1 MRHVIIRG
9 FLSRK
14 LRSSLTALAIV
25 LGVSMIVGSS
35 VLTGQ
40 IKGAFDGI
48 FLESR
53 KTTDV
58 VLTQATRFKDNQG
71 QATVPFAQDVLA
83 KVQAVAGVQKAV
95 GSVTSIAAV
104 PIVITKGKPEPLK
117 SAGGA
122 PALGFSLKGAP
133 FDTGTI
139 TAGRAP
145 RQNGEVALEE
155 RTAAKKDVRVGAHL
169 ELATSSGV
177 RPVTVVGLFHFAATV
192 GGATTT
198 IVTLAD
204 GQAWFDRTG
213 KFDEID
219 VQAASGV
226 SASELRD
233 RIRAAL
239 PDMTV
244 RTGVEQA
251 KQESADVG
259 SFVDVLGYAL
269 LAIGFASAFAG
280 AFIIFITFW
289 ITVGQRIRELALL
302 RTLGASRRQILA
314 SVLAEALLVGVIS
327 SAAGIVAGLGIAKAI
342 AALFDA
348 LGFGLPVGA
357 MHLSGGTVVVAFLI
371 GTGVTLG
378 ASLAPALRSTRI
390 PPVAAIRAGAT
401 LPPGWVSRHAKVLS
415 VIVFTLGV
423 GLVVFGIFGASGT
436 SAILSSIGFGA
447 LVSLVGVALTA
458 QLVIP
463 RLARIIGAPGVWWGG
478 IPGRIARE
486 NAERNPSRTA
496 ITSAALMIGIFMIT
510 FVAVFAAGLQK
521 NISDVL
527 GSDIKA
533 SFFVASG
540 GVVGGG
546 GASGFSPAV
555 ADELRVVPGVASV
568 SPTTFI
574 AAQIAGTTTDLVVS
588 TAAPAFP
595 DAYRLQWVS
604 GSDALVRGLGRTDAI
619 IDADSAKSDHLAVG
633 SSLTIH
639 NRAGV
644 SATFTVRGIA
654 KTSSLVQ
661 GLLISPEAAVPLQER
676 SGVAFMFVVTK
687 PGANEA
693 AVRSGLESAA
703 AKADPLLQVQSNQD
717 VIDQATTQINQITIP
732 LYALVAVIFL
742 IAIVGIVNTLLLSV
756 FERTREIGLL
766 RAVGTTRRQVR
777 RMVRY
782 ESVITSLIGAAL
794 GVLVGIGFGALIITR
809 LGDIPFTVPVVQLAL
824 LFIIAF
830 VAGVLAAILPAHRAA
845 RLNVLEALHYE

>member
-14 LRSSLTALAIV
+14 LRSSLTALAII

-53 KTTDV
+53 KSTDV
-58 VLTQATRFKDNQG
+58 VITKNTEFQDNQG
-71 QATVPFAQDVLA
+71 QTTVPFSQDLLA
-83 KVQAVAGVQKAV
+83 KVTAVAGVQKAV
-95 GSVTSIAAV
+95 GSVTAISAI
-104 PIVITKGKPEPLK
+104 PILMVNGKPTPLK
-117 SAGGA
+117 TAGGA

-145 RQNGEVALEE
+145 SATGEVALEE
-155 RTAAKKDVRVGAHL
+155 RTADQQHVKVGTHL
-169 ELATSSGV
+169 VLATSNGV
-177 RPVTVVGLFHFAATV
+177 HDVTVVGIFHFAAAV

-204 GQAWFDRTG
+204 GQSWFDRVG

-226 SASELRD
+226 SASQLRD

-239 PDMTV
+239 PALTV
-244 RTGVEQA
+244 RTGIEQA

-302 RTLGASRRQILA
+302 RTLGASRRQILS
-314 SVLAEALLVGVIS
+314 SVLAEAVIVGVLAS
-327 SAAGIVAGLGIAKAI
+327 GLGIVAGLGIAKAI

-348 LGFGLPVGA
+348 IGFGLPIGA
-357 MHLSGGTVVVAFLI
+357 MHLSAGTVVVSFLI
-371 GTGVTLG
+371 GTGVTLA
-378 ASLAPALRSTRI
+378 ASFAPALRSTRI
-390 PPVAAIRAGAT
+390 PPVAAIRDGAT
-401 LPPGWVSRHAKVLS
+401 LPPGWLSRHSKPLS
-415 VIVFTLGV
+415 LIVFALGV
-423 GLVVFGIFGASGT
+423 TLVVYGIFGADGT
-436 SAILSSIGFGA
+436 AAVLSSIGFGA
-447 LVSLVGVALTA
+447 LISLVGVALTA
-458 QLVIP
+458 PLVIP
-463 RLARIIGAPGVWWGG
+463 HLARAIGAPGVWWGG

-496 ITSAALMIGIFMIT
+496 VTSAALMIGIFMVT

-521 NISDVL
+521 SISDVL
-527 GSDIKA
+527 GTDIKA
-533 SFFVASG
+533 QFFVSSG
-540 GVVGGG
+540 GVFDN
-546 GASGFSPAV
+546 GAAGLSPTI
-555 ADELRVVPGVASV
+555 ADDLRSVPGVASV
-568 SPTTFI
+568 SPTTFLSS
-574 AAQIAGTTTDLVVS
+574 QISGTKTDLVVS
-588 TAAPAFP
+588 TAAPTFA
-595 DAYRLQWVS
+595 DAYHLRWVT
-604 GSDALVRGLGRTDAI
+604 GTDDLIRTLGAKDAV
-619 IDADSAKSDHLAVG
+619 IDADTAKADHLKVG
-633 SSLTIH
+633 SVVSIH

-644 SATFTVRGIA
+644 TASFTVRGIVKA
-654 KTSSLVQ
+654 SAIVQ
-661 GLLISPEAAVPLQER
+661 GLLISPEAGAPLEER
-676 SGVAFMFVVTK
+676 TGVAFMFVVLK
-687 PGANEA
+687 PGVDEAVARAALEATATKAN
-693 AVRSGLESAA
+693 
-703 AKADPLLQVQSNQD
+703 PLVQVQSNQD
-717 VIDQATTQINQITIP
+717 VIDQASTQINQVVIP

-794 GVLVGIGFGALIITR
+794 GVLVGVGFGALIITR
-809 LGDIPFTVPVVQLAL
+809 LDSIPFTIPVTQLIVVFL
-824 LFIIAF
+824 IAF
-830 VAGVLAAILPAHRAA
+830 IAGILAAILPARRAS
-845 RLNVLEALHYE
+845 RLNVLEALQYE